1 MAASA
6 GIFARESRVLDRY
19 VQIGL
24 AQGRVLSVTFP
35 NEPDPEA
42 GDDHEILDRI
52 ESYLDG
58 EHETFEDVTVA
69 MTMPTHQ
76 REVLEVVTQIPYGES
91 ASLDQLTRMVPDRD
105 PDEEDDRRAVR
116 EALAEN
122 PTPLLIPTH
131 RVRGGP
137 ETAPADVEATLRSIE
152 GL

>member
-58 EHETFEDVTVA
+58 ERETFEDVTVA

-76 REVLEVVTQIPYGES
+76 REVLEAVTQIPYGES